1 MAARPN
7 EVGRCRCPVCGSG
20 RARLRVSEKQLAYIV
35 CDACQSQCFSRSDR
49 SDELMRRMHIPDE
62 AAAAPAPAPEPA
74 TAPVPA
80 PRPTPAPEPA
90 TTEGPGWGFSAWT
103 R

>member
-1 MAARPN
+1 
-7 EVGRCRCPVCGSG
+7 
-20 RARLRVSEKQLAYIV
+20 VSEKQLAYIV
-35 CDACQSQCFSRSDR
+35 CDACQSQSFARSDR

-74 TAPVPA
+74 PAPVPA

-90 TTEGPGWGFSAWT
+90 TTESPGWGFGSWKL
-103 R
+103 